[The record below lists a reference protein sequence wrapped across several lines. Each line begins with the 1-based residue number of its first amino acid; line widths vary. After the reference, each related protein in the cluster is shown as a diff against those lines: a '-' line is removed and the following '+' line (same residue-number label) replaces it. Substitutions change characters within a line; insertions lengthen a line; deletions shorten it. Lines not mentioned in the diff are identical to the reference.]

1 MTRARTLA
9 VTFSCLLA
17 IVVWLHSPRVLA
29 QSQATGPLT
38 VHITSPMGRTGVA
51 GSVRIVAQVHTTA
64 EKAVTTVRFLVDGKV
79 LQTVSQPPYAVDWI
93 DDDPFLERDI
103 SVEAFDDQGH
113 TAKDVITLKALS
125 VNDETSVM
133 ALVLEASVFRKG
145 RFVSGLTPA
154 DFALRENGELQAVDL
169 ASQDTMPVT
178 YGLLIDSSQSMGY
191 SVDFVR
197 SAARR
202 LATYL
207 RKQDNVIV
215 APFTTQLLPL
225 TGPTN
230 DPATM
235 VQAIGN
241 VQTAGGTAILDAVTQ
256 LAQRMNGAEG
266 RRTMI
271 LVTDGYDEN
280 SAGTIEDALKALH
293 KSDITL
299 YVVGIGG
306 VAGVSIKGQ
315 EVLKRLAAET
325 GGRTFFP
332 WRLEDLVDIY
342 NSLAVDV
349 QSRYLLSYT
358 PKNQAHDGQWRA
370 IELATTA
377 GDTVVTARKGYFA
390 DPPPPIR
397 PTIEFTLMD
406 SEQKYFDVTAD
417 DLVVFEDGVEQKV
430 DSFHEAVAP
439 VSVVLALD
447 SSGSMRT
454 TAQLAMDAA
463 RGFVAA
469 LRPKDSLG
477 VLMFA
482 DRSTLMQDLSTNREP
497 VLDAIGQYKA
507 IGGTALYD
515 ALADSFDRL
524 KSVEGRRAVVVVTD
538 GRDEDNPG
546 TGPGRV
552 RKFADVLRL
561 QKESGAIVY
570 GVGVGAKVDRVP
582 LETLAKASGGQAYF
596 PSDASELAEQYQH
609 IVENLRRRFALS
621 YTSTNE
627 TRDGAWRK
635 VEIRVRSSNLVVSS
649 AGGYFAP
656 GR

>member
-1 MTRARTLA
+1 MSRTR
-9 VTFSCLLA
+9 TFVIALSGLLA
-17 IVVWLHSPRVLA
+17 IVMRLHSPQLFA
-29 QSQATGPLT
+29 QTQASAPLT

-51 GSVRIVAQVHTTA
+51 GSVRIVAQVHNA
-64 EKAVTTVRFLVDGKV
+64 SERAVTTVRFLVDGKT

-103 SVEAFDDQGH
+103 SVEASDDQGH
-113 TAKDVITLKALS
+113 TAKDAVTLKPLS

-169 ASQDTMPVT
+169 ASQNTMPVT

-202 LATYL
+202 LSTYL
-207 RKQDNVIV
+207 RKQDHVIV
-215 APFTTQLLPL
+215 APFTTGLLPL

-230 DPATM
+230 DAATM

-280 SAGTIEDALKALH
+280 STGTIDDTLEALH

-315 EVLKRLAAET
+315 EVLKRLAQET

-332 WRLEDLVDIY
+332 WRLEDLVEIY
-342 NSLAVDV
+342 DSVAVDV

-370 IELATTA
+370 IELATSA

-390 DPPPPIR
+390 DAPPPIR

-417 DLVVFEDGVEQKV
+417 DLAVFEDGVEQKV

-439 VSVVLALD
+439 VSVILALD

-454 TAQLAMDAA
+454 AAQLAIDAA

-482 DRSTLMQDLSTNREP
+482 DRSMLMQDLSTVREP
-497 VLDAIGQYKA
+497 VLEAIGQYKA

-524 KSVEGRRAVVVVTD
+524 KTVEGRRAVVVVTD

-546 TGPGRV
+546 TGPGSV
-552 RKFADVLRL
+552 RKFADVLKL

-570 GVGVGAKVDRVP
+570 GVGVGAKVDRAP
-582 LETLAKASGGQAYF
+582 LETLAKVSGGQAYF

-627 TRDGAWRK
+627 KRDGAWRT
-635 VEIRVRSSNLVVSS
+635 VEIRVKSSNLVVSS